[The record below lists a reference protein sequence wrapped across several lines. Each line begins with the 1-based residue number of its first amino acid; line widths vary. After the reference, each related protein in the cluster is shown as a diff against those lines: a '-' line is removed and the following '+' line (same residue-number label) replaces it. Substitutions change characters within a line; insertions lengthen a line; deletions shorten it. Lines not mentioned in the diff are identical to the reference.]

1 MKRPNK
7 MIAGAL
13 LLLIAG
19 AVSIEWFPIAS
30 LLAFVLSS
38 MLFVGSIVAR
48 HFDLRTFDRRTR
60 GHCPECDYELRYNFK
75 HGCPECGW
83 RRHT

>member
-1 MKRPNK
+1 
-7 MIAGAL
+7 MIAILFLAL
-13 LLLIAG
+13 AAAAGLPAHRLTILTALVFVVPLVLIAMVKDN
-19 AVSIEWFPIAS
+19 AVVTS
-30 LLAFVLSS
+30 V
-38 MLFVGSIVAR
+38 
-48 HFDLRTFDRRTR
+48 DRRTR